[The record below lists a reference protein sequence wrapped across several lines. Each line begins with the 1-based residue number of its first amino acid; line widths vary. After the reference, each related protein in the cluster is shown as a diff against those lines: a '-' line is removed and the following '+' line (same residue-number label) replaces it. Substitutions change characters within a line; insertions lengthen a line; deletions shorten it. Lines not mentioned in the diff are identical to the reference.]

1 MEWVNLGLEVLAENM
16 QDKAKEYAYFSWL
29 PFWVSQGVH
38 RAFVFGR
45 RELTC
50 ITRVRRGCCS
60 GCFAVYAGDGAD
72 SVAFFFGTVSCR
84 RHTYVHANLRSI
96 AAFVMFHVQYTYV
109 CSIHDV
115 CTCQMRSK
123 ISDKVQN
130 PSRESSRRI

>member
-50 ITRVRRGCCS
+50 ITRVRRGCCNE
-60 GCFAVYAGDGAD
+60 CLAVYAGDGAD
-72 SVAFFFGTVSCR
+72 SVAFFHLFSADDIYTYT
-84 RHTYVHANLRSI
+84 HTYSYS
-96 AAFVMFHVQYTYV
+96 F
-109 CSIHDV
+109 IH
-115 CTCQMRSK
+115 T
-123 ISDKVQN
+123 
-130 PSRESSRRI
+130 